1 MKEAKLMAF
10 DGLFTK
16 AMTAELQQL
25 VGGRISK
32 VQQPNQQEILFT
44 IRAGRTNHRLLVS
57 IHPSYSRIQLTDE
70 PVDNPMQP
78 PTFCMFLRKHLEG
91 AVITGIRQPGADRIM
106 TISVRGRDEI
116 GDDTER
122 DIHVEVMG
130 RHSNLILTDPS
141 RNLILDSMKHLPPS
155 VNSYRTVLPGQPF
168 VPAPPQDKLDPA
180 EASDGEILDILEAAE
195 SPGAIVR
202 RIAGFS
208 ALHAEEL
215 LFRIRGAGPEKKLA
229 AYRSFI
235 DAFQKGGDCP
245 NLCVSG
251 GKTFFSANELLHL
264 EGEVRRYP
272 SLSALLDK
280 VYHAKA
286 ERDRVK
292 QQAGDLER
300 WLMNEIAKLKN
311 KMIKLR
317 AEQEQAGKLDRH
329 QLFGELIT
337 ANLYRIKKGDA
348 AVEAVNYYDEHGG
361 TVDIPLDPRKTPSE
375 NAQKYYSRYN
385 KAKHALVKIAE
396 QLEHAEEDIRY
407 FESLLQQVIQASAT
421 DIEEIRDELAELG
434 YMKARKSR
442 KKKKET
448 KPAPESFVS
457 SSGVP
462 ISVGKNNKQ
471 NDHLTFKTAKRNE
484 TWLHTKDI
492 PGSHV
497 VIHSPEP
504 DEETIREAASLAAWF
519 SKARESSSVPVDY
532 TEVRHVK
539 KPNGSKPG
547 FVIYFE
553 QKTVF
558 ADPDED
564 LVKKLRK

>member
-1 MKEAKLMAF
+1 MAF
-10 DGLFTK
+10 DGLFTM
-16 AMTAELQQL
+16 AMTAELRQL
-25 VGGRISK
+25 IGGRISK
-32 VQQPNQQEILFT
+32 VQQPNQQELLFT
-44 IRAGRTNHRLLVS
+44 VRAGRTNHRLLVS

-70 PVDNPMQP
+70 PVDNPPQP

-91 AVITGIRQPGADRIM
+91 GVITGIRQPGADRIV

-122 DIHVEVMG
+122 EIHIEIMG
-130 RHSNLILTDPS
+130 RHSNLILTDPA
-141 RNLILDSMKHLPPS
+141 RNVILDSMKHLPPS

-180 EASDGEILDILEAAE
+180 GSSDDELLAVLEEAETANAV
-195 SPGAIVR
+195 VR
-202 RIAGFS
+202 RISGFS
-208 ALHAEEL
+208 PLNAAEL
-215 LFRIRGAGPEKKLA
+215 LFRTAGAEPAKKLA
-229 AYRSFI
+229 VYRSFI
-235 DAFQKGGDCP
+235 GDFQKGGDCP
-245 NLCVSG
+245 NLCTAG

-264 EGEVRRYP
+264 SGEVRRFP

-280 VYHAKA
+280 VYHTKA

-300 WLMNEIAKLKN
+300 WLLNEISKLRN
-311 KMIKLR
+311 KTTKLR
-317 AEQEQAGKLDRH
+317 AEQEQAGRLDRH
-329 QLFGELIT
+329 QLFGELVT
-337 ANLYRIKKGDA
+337 ANLYRIEKGDSSLS
-348 AVEAVNYYDEHGG
+348 AVNYYDEEGA
-361 TVDIPLDPRKTPSE
+361 TVDIPLDPRLTPSE

-396 QLEHAEEDIRY
+396 QLEQTEEDIAY
-407 FESLLQQVIQASAT
+407 FEGLLQQVVQASAT
-421 DIEEIRDELAELG
+421 DIEDIRDELAELG
-434 YMKARKSR
+434 YMKARKAGKR
-442 KKKKET
+442 KKDT
-448 KPAPESFVS
+448 KPAPEKFVS
-457 SSGVP
+457 SSGIP

-471 NDHLTFKTAKRNE
+471 NDYLTFKLAGRHD

-497 VIHSPEP
+497 VIHSQDP

-532 TEVRHVK
+532 TEVRQVK
-539 KPNGSKPG
+539 KPNGAKPG

>member
-1 MKEAKLMAF
+1 M
-10 DGLFTK
+10 

-25 VGGRISK
+25 TGGRISK
-32 VQQPNQQEILFT
+32 IQQPNLQEILFT
-44 IRAGRTNHRLLVS
+44 IRAARTNHRLLVS

-70 PVDNPMQP
+70 PVDNPAQP

-91 AVITGIRQPGADRIM
+91 AVITSIRQPGADRIV

-122 DIHVEVMG
+122 EIHVEVMG

-180 EASDGEILDILEAAE
+180 GADDGEILGVLGGAGN
-195 SPGAIVR
+195 PGDIVR
-202 RIAGFS
+202 SIAGFS
-208 ALHAEEL
+208 PLHGREL
-215 LFRIRGAGPEKKLA
+215 LYRIRNLTQQEQLA
-229 AYRSFI
+229 AYRAYI
-235 DAFQKGGDCP
+235 GEFQKGGDCP
-245 NLCVSG
+245 NLCESG

-264 EGEVRRYP
+264 DGEVRRFP

-280 VYHAKA
+280 VYHAKS

-300 WLMNEIAKLKN
+300 WLQNEIAKLKN
-311 KMIKLR
+311 KMVKLR
-317 AEQEQAGKLDRH
+317 AEQEQAGRLDRH
-329 QLFGELIT
+329 QLYGELIT
-337 ANLYRIKKGDA
+337 ANLYRVNKGDA
-348 AVEAVNYYDEHGG
+348 VLDAVNYYDEEGG
-361 TVDIPLDPRKTPSE
+361 TVEIPLDPRLTPSE
-375 NAQKYYSRYN
+375 NAQKYYSKYN
-385 KAKHALVKIAE
+385 KAKHALIKIAE
-396 QLEHAEEDIRY
+396 QLEQAGEDIGY
-407 FESLLQQVIQASAT
+407 FESLLQQVIQASAS
-421 DIEEIRDELAELG
+421 DIDEIRDELAELG
-434 YMKARKSR
+434 YMKARKS
-442 KKKKET
+442 KKKKKDA

-457 SSGVP
+457 SSGIP

-471 NDHLTFKTAKRNE
+471 NDHLTFKTAGRSD

-497 VIHSPEP
+497 VIHSKDP
-504 DEETIREAASLAAWF
+504 DEQTIQEAASLAAWF

-532 TEVRHVK
+532 TEIRHVK
-539 KPNGSKPG
+539 KPNGAKPG

-553 QKTVF
+553 QKTIF